1 VVGRDGLV
9 TRDWH
14 FGTIVVG
21 GSQSGLAAGYYLSQ
35 LGRDFLI
42 LDAGRRVGEAWRMR
56 WDSLRLFTPAK
67 FSALPGLPVAA
78 PGFHFMTKDETADYL
93 EAYVDRFTLP
103 VTLGTRVDSLSRCG
117 ARYLLTAG
125 AERFSA
131 DQVVVA
137 TGAFQTPCLPSF
149 AAELDPSIVQFHSSA
164 YRNPGQ
170 LPPGPVLVVGAGNS
184 GAEIAL
190 ELREAGHRVSLSGR
204 HTGQIP
210 ADLVGPLF
218 GGKPYWW
225 ILSRL
230 LSVDTP
236 VGRRIQPKALRQ
248 GAPLIR
254 LNPKALLRAGVTRV
268 SRTDGVRAGRPRLAD
283 GRTLDV
289 TAVVWATGFR
299 PSFDWIRL
307 PVIDTSGHPIHERG
321 VVPAAPG
328 LYFVGLHF
336 QSALTSALL
345 GGVGTDARLVVEQIR
360 ERKVPWSSA

>member
-1 VVGRDGLV
+1 MVGRNGLV

-21 GSQSGLAAGYYLSQ
+21 GSQAGLATGYYLSQ

-42 LDAGRRVGEAWRMR
+42 LDAGQRVGEAWRKR
-56 WDSLRLFTPAK
+56 WDSLRLLTPAK
-67 FSALPGLPVAA
+67 FSALPGLPVSA
-78 PGFHFMTKDETADYL
+78 PGFHFMTKDETAAYL
-93 EAYVDRFTLP
+93 EAYVDRFALP
-103 VTLGTRVDSLSRCG
+103 VTLGTRVDSLTRSG

-125 AERFSA
+125 SERFSA
-131 DQVVVA
+131 DHVVVA

-149 AAELDPSIVQFHSSA
+149 AAELDPAIVQLHSSS

-210 ADLVGPLF
+210 AGLIGPLF

-225 ILSRL
+225 ILSCL

-236 VGRRIQPKALRQ
+236 VGRRIQPTALRQ
-248 GAPLIR
+248 GAPLVR
-254 LNPKALLRAGVTRV
+254 LSPKALLRAGVTRV
-268 SRTDGVRAGRPRLAD
+268 PRTDGVRAGRPRLTD

-289 TAVVWATGFR
+289 RGVVWATGFR

-307 PVIDTSGHPIHERG
+307 PVFDSAGHPIHLRG
-321 VVPAAPG
+321 VVSAAPG

-336 QSALTSALL
+336 QSALASALL

-360 ERKVPWSSA
+360 ERRVPWSSA